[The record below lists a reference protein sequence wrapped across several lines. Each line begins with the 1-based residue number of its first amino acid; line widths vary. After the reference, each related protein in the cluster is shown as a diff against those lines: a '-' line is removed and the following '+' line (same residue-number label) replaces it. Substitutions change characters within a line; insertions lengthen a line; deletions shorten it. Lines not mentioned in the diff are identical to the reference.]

1 VDISANRGI
10 ILEVPDDGG
19 VKLGTF
25 TATQPALGGD
35 QTMKLISL
43 IIDAVSEFAGSLTSA
58 LGGPGSPITPTS
70 LIAVNVP
77 ASLLKSTLLSIKK
90 RLDEPKSKT
99 VYIGQIRGPK

>member
-1 VDISANRGI
+1 M
-10 ILEVPDDGG
+10 
-19 VKLGTF
+19 GTL

-58 LGGPGSPITPTS
+58 LGGPGRPLTPTS
-70 LIAVNVP
+70 LIGVNVP
-77 ASLLKSTLLSIKK
+77 ASLLKSTLSSIKK

-99 VYIGQIRGPK
+99 VMVGHIRGPK